1 MTCTSLPLT
10 SSQFYLFMASAAKDK
25 ADDKPMPISSKSRCK
40 LQCATCGTWA
50 RVLDRTALA
59 MADFIRQREAQKEK
73 ENKEGEAVVAK
84 DEDRAPKTI
93 KGENVATM
101 EKECAA
107 TLLDEQSDDETPM
120 LPSALEQ
127 SQSVL
132 PRPFK
137 RFKFEGV

>member
-1 MTCTSLPLT
+1 
-10 SSQFYLFMASAAKDK
+10 MASAAKDK
-25 ADDKPMPISSKSRCK
+25 ADDKPISSKSRCK

-59 MADFIRQREAQKEK
+59 MADFIRQRDKLRDAERLEQEAQTEK

-127 SQSVL
+127 SHSVL